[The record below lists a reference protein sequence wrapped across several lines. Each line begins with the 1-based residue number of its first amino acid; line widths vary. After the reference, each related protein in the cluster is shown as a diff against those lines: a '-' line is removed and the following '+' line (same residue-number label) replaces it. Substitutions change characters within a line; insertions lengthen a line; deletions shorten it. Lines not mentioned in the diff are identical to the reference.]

1 MSPLEPPRALCSWL
15 RLPKAMLPSVVL
27 TARSRRG
34 ARDHRGRQDF
44 RGSPRC
50 AAFSFAVAL
59 RRRQVAA
66 LNPLNLKNTRMK
78 SLNVSLGLIPIVAL
92 ALSSCTLKTKATAS
106 GTATAAAATATPSAS
121 AAPEVP
127 ATDAQ
132 SGNPFADAT
141 QVINPDY
148 VAKVEATAK
157 SHPSDADA
165 IRKVEAIPT
174 AVWLDSISSV
184 TNVPKILSAAEKQQV
199 ASGKPTVSLF
209 VVYDLPNRDC
219 SAKAAAG
226 ELDIEKMGEER
237 YKAEFIDKIAAE
249 FAAHPT
255 QRIVAILEPDSLPN
269 IATNMNVAK
278 CAASDQVYRRSIAY
292 AISKLKRPNV
302 TLYIDAAHAGWL
314 GWQGN
319 PQKIAA
325 IFKDVLAQAGGADKV
340 RGFAT
345 NVSNYNTVSG
355 KDGKKLGAS
364 NPCPDE
370 ESYVNELSKALTAA
384 GVTGKTFIIDTARDG
399 KAVRGSWSSW
409 CNIKGA
415 GLGPRPQASPIP
427 RVDAYVWVKPPGESD
442 GTTDEKS
449 PRFDVGCKSVDSMP
463 NAPEGGQWFAEHFV
477 DMVKNAEPKL

>member
-1 MSPLEPPRALCSWL
+1 MKYPSL
-15 RLPKAMLPSVVL
+15 LPV
-27 TARSRRG
+27 
-34 ARDHRGRQDF
+34 
-44 RGSPRC
+44 
-50 AAFSFAVAL
+50 
-59 RRRQVAA
+59 
-66 LNPLNLKNTRMK
+66 
-78 SLNVSLGLIPIVAL
+78 L
-92 ALSSCTLKTKATAS
+92 ALSLCGCALRATAS
-106 GTATAAAATATPSAS
+106 ASATSTTNTTAAPGSTAAAAPL
-121 AAPEVP
+121 P

-132 SGNPFADAT
+132 SGNPFSGAT
-141 QVINPDY
+141 QVTNPEY

-157 SHPSDADA
+157 AYPADAAA
-165 IRKVEAIPT
+165 IRKVEAVPT
-174 AVWLDSISSV
+174 AVWLDSIASV
-184 TNVPKILSAAEKQQV
+184 ARVPGILTAAEKEQAV
-199 ASGKPTVSLF
+199 SGKTMLSVF

-226 ELDIEKMGEER
+226 ELAVENGGEDR

-249 FAAHPT
+249 FATHPN
-255 QRIVAILEPDSLPN
+255 QRIVAIVEPDSLPN
-269 IATNMNVAK
+269 LATNLNVPK

-292 AISKLKRPNV
+292 AIAKLKQPNV
-302 TLYIDAAHAGWL
+302 TVYLDAAHAGWL

-325 IFKDVLAQAGGADKV
+325 IFKDVLSRAGGADKV

-355 KDGKKLGAS
+355 KDGKKLAPS

-370 ESYVNELSKALTAA
+370 ESYVTQLSRALVAE
-384 GVTGKTFIIDTARDG
+384 GITGKTFLIDTARNG
-399 KAVRGSWSSW
+399 RLVRSTWSSW

-427 RVDAYVWVKPPGESD
+427 MVDAYVWVKPPGESD

-449 PRFDVGCKSVDSMP
+449 PRFDTGCKSADSMP

-477 DMVKNAEPKL
+477 EMVRNAEPKL

>member
-1 MSPLEPPRALCSWL
+1 
-15 RLPKAMLPSVVL
+15 
-27 TARSRRG
+27 
-34 ARDHRGRQDF
+34 
-44 RGSPRC
+44 
-50 AAFSFAVAL
+50 
-59 RRRQVAA
+59 
-66 LNPLNLKNTRMK
+66 MK
-78 SLNVSLGLIPIVAL
+78 SLSLLSVL
-92 ALSSCTLKTKATAS
+92 ALSLSACIVRTTAQVNATSSASATRAAS
-106 GTATAAAATATPSAS
+106 GTAATSAT
-121 AAPEVP
+121 V

-132 SGNPFADAT
+132 SGNPFAGAT
-141 QVINPDY
+141 QVTNPDY
-148 VAKVEATAK
+148 VAKVESTAK
-157 SHPSDADA
+157 AYPADAEA

-174 AVWLDSISSV
+174 AVWLDSIASV
-184 TNVPKILSAAEKQQV
+184 ANVSKILTSSEQQQAAG
-199 ASGKPTVSLF
+199 GKTMFSVF

-226 ELDIEKMGEER
+226 ELDVAKDGEQR

-269 IATNMNVAK
+269 LATNMNVPK

-292 AISKLKRPNV
+292 AISKLKQPNV
-302 TLYIDAAHAGWL
+302 TLYLDAAHAGWL
-314 GWQGN
+314 GWAN
-319 PQKIAA
+319 NSQKIAT
-325 IFKDVLAQAGGADKV
+325 IFKDVLTQAGGADKV

-370 ESYVNELSKALTAA
+370 ETYVNQLTKSLTAE
-384 GVTGKTFIIDTARDG
+384 GITGKTFIIDTARDG
-399 KAVRGSWSSW
+399 KVVRGSWSSW

-427 RVDAYVWVKPPGESD
+427 MVDAYLWVKPPGESD

-449 PRFDVGCKSVDSMP
+449 PRFDTGCKSVDSMP

-477 DMVKNAEPKL
+477 EMVRNAEPRL